1 MNEWLLL
8 TRASREVREVDCR
21 LPCGSFGL
29 KWMSHP
35 MVSDKNA
42 RQREDVYF
50 RMLRLIEERPDA
62 SQREIAEKLGVS
74 LGAVNYCLR
83 ALLGKGYLKLTN
95 LKASKNKFSY
105 VYVLTPEG
113 IAHRAGLAV
122 RFVERKVAEYHAIQA
137 ELKQLRED
145 FVTVPVLGDE

>member
-1 MNEWLLL
+1 
-8 TRASREVREVDCR
+8 
-21 LPCGSFGL
+21 
-29 KWMSHP
+29 
-35 MVSDKNA
+35 MVSDKIA

-83 ALLGKGYLKLTN
+83 ALLGKGYLKLAN
-95 LKASKNKFSY
+95 LKASKNKFGY

-113 IAHRAGLAV
+113 ITHRAGLAV

-145 FVTVPVLGDE
+145 FATMPVLGDK